1 VPYSGVS
8 WQQQMHVR
16 MEPSPILPE
25 WSSIELLLCIH
36 GAWVDELFRWCGD
49 VAWRMI
55 VRMYLIRYHTITVA
69 TLMRSGDFVMIMKVK
84 TVQGYFV
91 K

>member
-1 VPYSGVS
+1 MPYSGVS

-55 VRMYLIRYHTITVA
+55 VRIYVSYQISYHN
-69 TLMRSGDFVMIMKVK
+69 RCDFDAER
-84 TVQGYFV
+84 GLRHDNESENSAGLLC
-91 K
+91 